1 MKTTG
6 LLRGWCSIND
16 HDYST
21 QSGPDLLIYF
31 LGLPLLTSPPTG
43 TLSQGR
49 PVISSGFTF
58 LNCGRKEWGSQFH
71 GTVREQIPFCPYS
84 LHRNSQC
91 KLLYSV
97 LPPGPMTTILLLA

>member
-1 MKTTG
+1 MTG
-6 LLRGWCSIND
+6 
-16 HDYST
+16 
-21 QSGPDLLIYF
+21 F
-31 LGLPLLTSPPTG
+31 LFKPQLNPLLTSPPTG